1 MHSPHHIHLDPIHVE
16 SMKRNKTL
24 NINVN
29 AMKKRP
35 IKISMAMERGEV
47 VEMPEIAEGAEM
59 PGIAEMPVRNCRTRK
74 CQK

>member
-1 MHSPHHIHLDPIHVE
+1 MHSPHHIHLDPIRVK
-16 SMKRNKTL
+16 STKRNKTL

-47 VEMPEIAEGAEM
+47 VEMPGIAEGAEM
-59 PGIAEMPVRNCRTRK
+59 PGISEIAEC
-74 CQK
+74 